1 MWSRMLPHPLLSL
14 AIAGVWLLLVN
25 EVAPGSILLAV
36 LAGIVI
42 PKLTSAYWPGRP
54 RVRRPLL
61 VLEYLTVVVYDIVLS
76 NIEVAWLV
84 LFRRGASLRSGLI
97 TIPLDLRSSEAIT
110 VLAGTITLTPGTVTA
125 DVSANG
131 RSLLVHCLEVAD
143 PPAAVQ
149 AIKSR
154 YERRLKEIF
163 E

>member
-1 MWSRMLPHPLLSL
+1 MWLRMLPHPLLSF

-25 EVAPGSILLAV
+25 DLSPGAIVLAV
-36 LAGIVI
+36 LAGMAI

-54 RVRRPLL
+54 RIRHPLL
-61 VLEYLTVVVYDIVLS
+61 VLEYLTLVLYDIVVS
-76 NIEVAWLV
+76 NIQVAWLV

-97 TIPLDLRSSEAIT
+97 TVPLDLRSPEAIT
-110 VLAGTITLTPGTVTA
+110 MLAGTITLTPGTVTA
-125 DVSANG
+125 DVSADE

-143 PPAAVQ
+143 PASAVQ

-154 YERRLKEIF
+154 YERRLKRIF

>member
-1 MWSRMLPHPLLSL
+1 MWSRMLPHPLLSV

-25 EVAPGSILLAV
+25 EVSPGSILLAV
-36 LAGIVI
+36 VAGIAI
-42 PKLTSAYWPGRP
+42 PKVTSAYWPGRA
-54 RVRRPLL
+54 RIRHPLL
-61 VLEYLTVVVYDIVLS
+61 VLEYLIVVVYDIVLS
-76 NIEVAWLV
+76 NVRVAWLV

-97 TIPLDLRSSEAIT
+97 TIPLDLRSPEAIT

-143 PPAAVQ
+143 PAAAVR

-154 YERRLKEIF
+154 YERRLKRIF